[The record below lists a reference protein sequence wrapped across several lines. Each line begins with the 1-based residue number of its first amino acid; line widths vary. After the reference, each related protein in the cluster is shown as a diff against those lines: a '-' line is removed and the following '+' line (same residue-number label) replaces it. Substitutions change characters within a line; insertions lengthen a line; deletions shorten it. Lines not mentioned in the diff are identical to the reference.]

1 MTSAGAGI
9 FQLITSGMYDNP
21 LAIYREYI
29 QNAADSLARSGVSGG
44 SVVVTVNRGEA
55 SVTILDDGPGLSPK
69 EAEQALLPVAQSGK
83 SLGRDRGFRGI
94 GRLSGL
100 AFANGV
106 TFLTRS
112 RAGGPV
118 TRVDWDGL
126 EINRRLRGARPGWD
140 DIRACVTVDSPNGI
154 ERPGHFFE
162 AQIHGVGRH
171 VAGVILNERLV
182 RAYIGEVCP
191 VPLRTELPFAKEIEG
206 VFAEHAP
213 LLSLRVTIAGDPMP
227 VTRPL
232 GPAIDFS
239 EGKSDPFRALEPVR
253 IPSLNGGNP
262 AAVGWVM
269 HSSYLGAIPKR
280 LGIRGIR
287 ARMGNIQIGD
297 EAIFDHLFP
306 EERFNRWCVGE
317 IHVLDSEMVPNARR
331 DYFEPG
337 PQVRN
342 FENHLAAVCR
352 KIADRCRKESKKRN
366 RTRKL
371 QSLLADI
378 DDTCELAGSGYL
390 TTQDAT
396 KLIADAAQRV
406 RRARTTIAKS
416 GDAEHGNL
424 GILDTA
430 EARLGGFDATCNGGA
445 LIEEL
450 DSDILRNVF
459 RALAKTSR
467 SSRAAKEMIEA
478 VLEEVRRDGH

>member
-21 LAIYREYI
+21 LAVYREYI
-29 QNAADSLARSGVSGG
+29 QNAADSLAQSNASGG
-44 SVVVTVNRGEA
+44 SVVVTVNRGES
-55 SVTILDDGPGLSPK
+55 SVTILDDGPGLTPE
-69 EAEQALLPVAQSGK
+69 EAEQELLPVAQSRK

-94 GRLSGL
+94 GRLAGL
-100 AFANGV
+100 AFANSV

-118 TRVDWDGL
+118 TRVVWDGL
-126 EINRRLRGARPGWD
+126 EINRRMRGANPSWD
-140 DIRACVTVDSPNGI
+140 AVRACVTVDSPADI

-162 AQIHGVGRH
+162 AQIRGVGRH
-171 VAGVILNERLV
+171 VAGAILNERLV

-191 VPLRTELPFAKEIEG
+191 VPMGSEHPFAPEIEG
-206 VFAEHAP
+206 IFTEHVP
-213 LLSLRVTIAGDPMP
+213 PLSLRVTIGGDPMP
-227 VTRPL
+227 VTRPH
-232 GPAIDFS
+232 GPTIHFS
-239 EGKSDPFRALEPVR
+239 EGKSDPFRKLEPVR
-253 IPSLNGGNP
+253 IPSLNGNNA
-262 AAVGWVM
+262 AAVGWVL

-297 EAIFDHLFP
+297 ETTFDHLFP

-337 PQVRN
+337 PHVRN

-371 QSLLADI
+371 KSLLDEI
-378 DDTCELAGSGYL
+378 DDTCELASAGYL
-390 TTQDAT
+390 TAQDAAS
-396 KLIADAAQRV
+396 LIAGAAQRV
-406 RRARTTIAKS
+406 RQARTAIVKN
-416 GDAEHGNL
+416 GEAENGNL
-424 GILDTA
+424 GMLDSA
-430 EARLGGFDATCNGGA
+430 EARLNGFRADRNGGT
-445 LIEEL
+445 LLEER
-450 DSDILRNVF
+450 DADIYRTVF

-467 SSRAAKEMIEA
+467 SPRAAKEMIEA
-478 VLEEVRRDGH
+478 VLEEVRRDGN

>member
-1 MTSAGAGI
+1 MTSAGVGV
-9 FQLITSGMYDNP
+9 FRLVTSGMYDNP
-21 LAIYREYI
+21 LAVYREYI
-29 QNAADSLARSGVSGG
+29 QNAADSLAQSEVSGG

-55 SVTILDDGPGLSPK
+55 SVTILDDGPGLSPE
-69 EAEQALLPVAQSGK
+69 EAEQALLPVAQSRK

-100 AFANGV
+100 AFANSV

-118 TRVDWDGL
+118 TRVVWDGL
-126 EINRRLRGARPGWD
+126 EINRHMRGTSPSWD
-140 DIRACVTVDSPNGI
+140 TLRACITVDSPSGI

-162 AQIHGVGRH
+162 AQIRGVGRH
-171 VAGVILNERLV
+171 VAGSILNERLV

-191 VPLRTELPFAKEIEG
+191 VPLRPEHPFAKEIEE
-206 VFAEHAP
+206 VFTEHVP
-213 LLSLRVTIAGDPMP
+213 PLSLRVTIAGDPVP
-227 VTRPL
+227 VTRPH
-232 GPAIDFS
+232 GPAINFS
-239 EGKSDPFRALEPVR
+239 EGKSDPFRALEPVC
-253 IPSLNGGNP
+253 IPSLNGDKP

-287 ARMGNIQIGD
+287 ARMGNIQIGE

-317 IHVLDSEMVPNARR
+317 IHVLDSEMIPNARR

-337 PQVRN
+337 PHVRN
-342 FENHLAAVCR
+342 FENHLAVVCR

-390 TTQDAT
+390 TAQDAT
-396 KLIADAAQRV
+396 SLVADAAKRV
-406 RRARTTIAKS
+406 QRARTAIVKS
-416 GDAEHGNL
+416 GGAEHGSL

-430 EARLGGFDATCNGGA
+430 KARLDGFNAIRNGGA
-445 LIEEL
+445 LFEEL
-450 DSDILRNVF
+450 DSDIYRSVF

-467 SSRAAKEMIEA
+467 SPRAAKEMIEA

>member
-1 MTSAGAGI
+1 MTSVGAGI
-9 FQLITSGMYDNP
+9 FRLITSGMYDNP
-21 LAIYREYI
+21 LAVYREYI
-29 QNAADSLARSGVSGG
+29 QNSADSLAQSDGRRG

-55 SVTILDDGPGLSPK
+55 SITILDDGPGLSPG
-69 EAEQALLPVAQSGK
+69 EAEQALLPVAQSRK

-100 AFANGV
+100 AFADSV

-112 RAGGPV
+112 SAGGPV
-118 TRVDWDGL
+118 TRVVWDGL
-126 EINRRLRGARPGWD
+126 EINRRMRGAKPTWD
-140 DIRACVTVDSPNGI
+140 ALRACVTVDSPSGT

-162 AQIHGVGRH
+162 AQIRGVGRH
-171 VAGVILNERLV
+171 VAGAILNERLV

-191 VPLRTELPFAKEIEG
+191 VPMRSGHPFAKEIDE
-206 VFAEHAP
+206 VFAEHVSP
-213 LLSLRVTIAGDPMP
+213 LSLRVTIAGDPMP
-227 VTRPL
+227 VTRPH

-239 EGKSDPFRALEPVR
+239 EGKSDPFKALEPVR
-253 IPSLNGGNP
+253 IPSLNGGNA

-297 EAIFDHLFP
+297 ESIFDHLFP

-337 PQVRN
+337 PHVRN

-352 KIADRCRKESKKRN
+352 KIADRCRNESKKRN

-390 TTQDAT
+390 THRDAT
-396 KLIADAAQRV
+396 CLIAGAAQRV
-406 RRARTTIAKS
+406 RQARTAIVKS
-416 GDAEHGNL
+416 GEAEHGNL
-424 GILDTA
+424 SILDSA
-430 EARLGGFDATCNGGA
+430 EARLDGFRAVRNGDA
-445 LIEEL
+445 LFEEQ
-450 DSDILRNVF
+450 DADIYRNVF
-459 RALAKTSR
+459 RALAKTSP
-467 SSRAAKEMIEA
+467 SPRAAKEMIDA
-478 VLEEVRRDGH
+478 VLEEVRSGGH